1 MAFSKEQQ
9 VQIIA
14 EANRR
19 AIANGTTVAAEIA
32 KEAQKNGLS
41 MAQAEQQM
49 GYPSGTLGG
58 QAGSGPNGA
67 GGAGTAQGSSPYM
80 QSIGAYGTSQQ
91 LPYNGPAN
99 PVNSPATPTN
109 LGMGSKLDDT
119 TRNGVIAE
127 AQRRATANGTTPEAE
142 LYKYSQSQG
151 QTPAQLDA
159 LMGFSSGSAAQWA
172 QQNGGQNG
180 VAAPQGNIRAQPSGN
195 QGYGINN
202 GITNND
208 RPTTGG
214 FNTDDSFY
222 GLAQPPGNQPAWGNQ
237 SNLGFGDSGYQRNP
251 YLDQA
256 SRDIGSQMFDT
267 WSRQIAP
274 SIRSNAMA
282 AGGYGGSRQGVV
294 EANAL
299 NDMQRNY
306 GQALTSMYGQDYT
319 NFQNRGITRQGQ
331 AQSYDLGLRN
341 NDTAN
346 WSLDA
351 GINQNNFNNNLA
363 SANFGLGVQNQLM
376 NNNGVGIAAG
386 TNIQNTP
393 FDYQKYLNTAGVQAG
408 GAGGTRTGTTTS

>member
-32 KEAQKNGLS
+32 KTAQQNGLS

-49 GYPSGTLGG
+49 GYPPGTLGG
-58 QAGSGPNGA
+58 QQGA
-67 GGAGTAQGSSPYM
+67 AQP
-80 QSIGAYGTSQQ
+80 Q
-91 LPYNGPAN
+91 LPYSGPVN
-99 PVNSPATPTN
+99 PVNTPSAN
-109 LGMGSKLDDT
+109 LGMGKLDDA

-172 QQNGGQNG
+172 KQNAGQYG
-180 VAAPQGNIRAQPSGN
+180 VAAPSGNIQGSAPVQQNVSTPGMGSPLGMGN
-195 QGYGINN
+195 QYSGQSNQYSSPGISKSPSYG
-202 GITNND
+202 
-208 RPTTGG
+208 
-214 FNTDDSFY
+214 
-222 GLAQPPGNQPAWGNQ
+222 

-256 SRDIGSQMFDT
+256 SRDIGSQMFDN
-267 WSRQIAP
+267 WSRNIAP
-274 SIRSNAMA
+274 SLRSGAMA
-282 AGGYGGSRQGVV
+282 AGGFGGSRQGVI

-299 NDMQRNY
+299 NDMNRSY
-306 GQALTSMYGQDYT
+306 GQALTGMYGQDYT
-319 NFQNRGITRQGQ
+319 NFQNRGITRQGQAQSYDLGLRNNDTARQGQ

-408 GAGGTRTGTTTS
+408 GAGDTRTGTTTS

>member
-1 MAFSKEQQ
+1 MAFTTEQQ
-9 VQIIA
+9 TQIIA

-19 AIANGTTVAAEIA
+19 AIANGTTVAQEIA
-32 KEAQKNGLS
+32 KTAQQNGLS
-41 MAQAEQQM
+41 MSEAEQQM
-49 GYPSGTLGG
+49 GYPPGTLGG
-58 QAGSGPNGA
+58 
-67 GGAGTAQGSSPYM
+67 
-80 QSIGAYGTSQQ
+80 TSQ
-91 LPYNGPAN
+91 PA
-99 PVNSPATPTN
+99 SSN
-109 LGMGSKLDDT
+109 LGMGTTKLDDT

-127 AQRRATANGTTPEAE
+127 AQRRAAANGTTPEAE

-274 SIRSNAMA
+274 LIRSNAMA
-282 AGGYGGSRQGVV
+282 AGGHGGSRQGVV

-319 NFQNRGITRQGQ
+319 NFQNRGIQRQGQ

-351 GINQNNFNNNLA
+351 GINQNNFNNSLS

-386 TNIQNTP
+386 TNIQNTVP
-393 FDYQKYLNTAGVQAG
+393 EWQKYMNNAGVQAG

>member
-1 MAFSKEQQ
+1 MDIQK
-9 VQIIA
+9 QIYLNNLA
-14 EANRR
+14 SA
-19 AIANGTTVAAEIA
+19 AKQNGTTPQQELYNYAMANGYNASDIDTFMDAA
-32 KEAQKNGLS
+32 
-41 MAQAEQQM
+41 
-49 GYPSGTLGG
+49 P
-58 QAGSGPNGA
+58 
-67 GGAGTAQGSSPYM
+67 GTAQGWIDANITNKP
-80 QSIGAYGTSQQ
+80 QSAPQ
-91 LPYNGPAN
+91 LPYNGPPNPVNSPPTPTTSLPYYGPPN

-109 LGMGSKLDDT
+109 LGMG
-119 TRNGVIAE
+119 
-127 AQRRATANGTTPEAE
+127 
-142 LYKYSQSQG
+142 
-151 QTPAQLDA
+151 
-159 LMGFSSGSAAQWA
+159 
-172 QQNGGQNG
+172 G

-237 SNLGFGDSGYQRNP
+237 SNLGMGDSGYQRNP

-408 GAGGTRTGTTTS
+408 GAGDTRTGTTTS